1 MSDENLPAL
10 APDTDI
16 VGKDLDIVAEFTA
29 KGRPGFLDVTEADA
43 KKMFDLYLNGQT
55 YRQIAGIMRVSRPLV
70 MYISKNVQWFDR
82 RQEYLVELEG
92 SKHTRIVEAKLMH
105 QDLMLRY
112 VAALHKKIGTQ
123 LNSYMA
129 TGNDKT
135 LEEVNLK
142 EMELLMKAMTS
153 LNKSIEVP
161 VAKGPLVGITLPDG
175 ATMTRTG
182 DNTVEI
188 TPKEKSMDG
197 FLKKFADMKRAA
209 EKK

>member
-1 MSDENLPAL
+1 
-10 APDTDI
+10 
-16 VGKDLDIVAEFTA
+16 
-29 KGRPGFLDVTEADA
+29 
-43 KKMFDLYLNGQT
+43 
-55 YRQIAGIMRVSRPLV
+55 
-70 MYISKNVQWFDR
+70 MYISKNVQWYDR

-92 SKHTRIVEAKLMH
+92 SKHVRIVETKLMH

-112 VAALHKKIGTQ
+112 AGALHKKIGTQ

-142 EMELLMKAMTS
+142 EMEILMKVMAS
-153 LNKSIEVP
+153 LNKSIETP
-161 VAKGPLVGITLPDG
+161 VAPGPLVGINMPDG
-175 ATMTRTG
+175 GTMTRTG
-182 DNTVEI
+182 DNTIEI